1 MLARAFD
8 FMSFMSRATLQGAG
22 GGRFKQTSTSTG
34 DEECSNSLSSFFV
47 LRSSSVPWFHNR
59 CKIREGYVGGNI
71 TREESMQRRAEE
83 RGGED
88 QVADIRSAYALFTD
102 EEKAML
108 VEERVPGERMIGE
121 REREGR
127 GRGEEGGEKGEKR
140 GREACERREREK
152 GVR

>member
-1 MLARAFD
+1 MTK
-8 FMSFMSRATLQGAG
+8 SC
-22 GGRFKQTSTSTG
+22 RF
-34 DEECSNSLSSFFV
+34 
-47 LRSSSVPWFHNR
+47 
-59 CKIREGYVGGNI
+59 GNI
-71 TREESMQRRAEE
+71 TREESVQGRAEE